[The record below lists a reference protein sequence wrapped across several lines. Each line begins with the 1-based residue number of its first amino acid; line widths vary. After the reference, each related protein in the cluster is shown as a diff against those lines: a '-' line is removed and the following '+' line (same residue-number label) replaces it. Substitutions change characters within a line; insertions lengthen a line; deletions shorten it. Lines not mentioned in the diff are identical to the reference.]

1 MLPSGNKQNNLL
13 FRTPENKKIRKLFSP
28 LTSFGKIHAVLNERK
43 PKNKEKNPESRLH
56 AAILPQRT
64 RFSGLF
70 CILEVQTPG
79 GPNFAEIHARGR
91 RGRLGLGHRDLIPPW
106 GHGLLHGEAEKPT
119 MPVWYDRNGSA
130 LPSCLTR
137 MVGKDN

>member
-1 MLPSGNKQNNLL
+1 MLLPSGNKQNNLL

-56 AAILPQRT
+56 AAILPQRI
-64 RFSGLF
+64 RFFRAFLHFGSAD
-70 CILEVQTPG
+70 PR

-91 RGRLGLGHRDLIPPW
+91 RGRLESDHRDLIPPW
-106 GHGLLHGEAEKPT
+106 GHGLLHGEAKSRPWQSG
-119 MPVWYDRNGSA
+119 MIGSKA
-130 LPSCLTR
+130 KSI
-137 MVGKDN
+137 MAD